1 MRNWIRSHPYILPWT
16 TLLLLVMGVGLVGA
30 FLVWTR
36 GLVVTGLSDRVPW
49 GLWITL
55 DLSTIGAGAGAFLF
69 SAAIYLFKRKEL
81 EPLARVAVLVGV
93 LGYTSATL
101 ALLLDLG
108 RPDRF
113 WRPIVSGNVHSV
125 LWEITMCVI
134 LYLTVLML
142 EFAPVVGHAEWL
154 EKKVPGLARLLQRIH
169 VLAPV
174 LGVAGLALSLLH
186 QSSLGATYAVLPF
199 RPLWGKPGTAV
210 LFLANAVFAGPALT
224 ILAAGVAQR
233 VLHRELVPRATMFKL
248 GRIVGWAAVVYLYMR
263 LWDVFAMTYTHIPG
277 RSEGLAMLT
286 GGSLAAPFWI
296 GEILLGAAI
305 PALLLLVPA
314 LRERPG
320 MLWTACALAVAGLV
334 ITRWDVNIASMLIK
348 ISYVPGEAISQIPVY
363 HPSWVEW
370 ATGAAIVA
378 YWLMGFT
385 WSLQLFPI
393 FSPHRQEEP
402 QPETAPAEVG
412 STLKRRPTTGA

>member
-1 MRNWIRSHPYILPWT
+1 MKNWIRSHPYILPWT
-16 TLLLLVMGVGLVGA
+16 ALLLLVIGAGLVGA

-36 GLVVTGLSDRVPW
+36 GLVVTGLSDQVPW

-55 DLSTIGAGAGAFLF
+55 DLSTIGVGAGAFLF

-93 LGYTSATL
+93 LGYTSASL

-113 WRPIVSGNVHSV
+113 WRPIVSGNLHSV

-134 LYLTVLML
+134 LYLTVLVI
-142 EFAPVVGHAEWL
+142 EFAPVVGHSAWL
-154 EKKVPGLARLLQRIH
+154 EDKFPWLAQPLQRLH
-169 VLAPV
+169 GLAPV
-174 LGVAGLALSLLH
+174 LAVAGLALSLLH

-210 LFLANAVFAGPALT
+210 LFLFNAVVAGPALT
-224 ILAAGVAQR
+224 ILATGVAQR
-233 VLHRELVPRATMFKL
+233 VLRRQLVPRALLFKL
-248 GRIVGWAAVVYLYMR
+248 GRIIGWAAVVYLYMR
-263 LWDVFAMTYTHIPG
+263 LWDVFAMSYTHIPG
-277 RSEGLAMLT
+277 RTEGLAMLT
-286 GGSLAAPFWI
+286 GGSLTAPFWL
-296 GEILLGAAI
+296 GEILLGLAI

-320 MLWTACALAVAGLV
+320 ALWVACALAVAGLV
-334 ITRWDVNIASMLIK
+334 ITRWDVNIASMMIK
-348 ISYVPGEAISQIPVY
+348 VGYIPGQAISQIPVY
-363 HPSWVEW
+363 RPSWVEW
-370 ATGAAIVA
+370 ATGAAIIG

-385 WSLQLFPI
+385 WSLHLFPV
-393 FSPHRQEEP
+393 FSAHHQEEP
-402 QPETAPAEVG
+402 VHGMTPSEVA
-412 STLKRRPTTGA
+412 TVLERRPSTGA